1 MTQSIAYPKS
11 IEGVPTRWFSRPL
24 STCRFNGHTY
34 KAGGKVA
41 VLNCPVPGWLYVQVY
56 QPDEEDWWDSVPP
69 DVPIRAAIRKAARN
83 GEDLIGYALPLRNQ
97 PSELQ
102 RHIKGLTAEQL
113 PLPEP
118 EPEHPWADA
127 FYEGLRRR
135 ETKRQPE
142 QLVERRPRGVKDE
155 ELMRMIEHIAK
166 TSGNRVC
173 DTVNALLWEAV
184 NGRLRGMP

>member
-56 QPDEEDWWDSVPP
+56 QPDEEDWWGSVPP

-118 EPEHPWADA
+118 PPAPEHPWADA
-127 FYEGLRRR
+127 FYDGLRRR
-135 ETKRQPE
+135 ESQR
-142 QLVERRPRGVKDE
+142 LVERRPRGIKDE

-184 NGRLRGMP
+184 NSRLRGMP